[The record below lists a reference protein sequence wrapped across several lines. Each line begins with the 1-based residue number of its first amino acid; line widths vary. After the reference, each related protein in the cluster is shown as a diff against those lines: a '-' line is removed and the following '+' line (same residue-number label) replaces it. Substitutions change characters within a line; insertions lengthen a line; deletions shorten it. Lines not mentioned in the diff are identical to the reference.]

1 MRYMRMVWKKK
12 GEKTRPQQR
21 SPNESKPRDRHGEMQ
36 MRWTFDNQESLKD
49 REERNSNNERRRRSV
64 VNVKS
69 IRSILEGNL
78 EEKKQ
83 REEHPKVKPRKEKKR
98 YEPGL
103 CK

>member
-1 MRYMRMVWKKK
+1 
-12 GEKTRPQQR
+12 
-21 SPNESKPRDRHGEMQ
+21 
-36 MRWTFDNQESLKD
+36 
-49 REERNSNNERRRRSV
+49 
-64 VNVKS
+64 VKS